1 MDTFAQLLATA
12 LQRSSSVLSVSVSML
27 VAKMLMVSLVVLLL
41 SFMANSLIIPQLT
54 GAGTLTLT
62 LPTLTSLTQA
72 QLVALTAGG
81 LSLGAAAGLAG
92 LAVASSLLAD
102 GAGGGGGGGYGA
114 PSSGY
119 GAPSHGY
126 SAPSSGYS
134 APSSGYSA
142 PSSGYSAPSSGYSA
156 PSSGYSAPSSG
167 HGHSRAAIKIPT
179 NVDQSFTKFTYE
191 WQENIAKLRSRG
203 KRDVSAQIDT
213 FIEVK

>member
-1 MDTFAQLLATA
+1 
-12 LQRSSSVLSVSVSML
+12 ML
-27 VAKMLMVSLVVLLL
+27 VAKMLMVSLVMLLL
-41 SFMANSLIIPQLT
+41 SFMAHSLIIPQLT

-114 PSSGY
+114 PS
-119 GAPSHGY
+119 HGY
-126 SAPSSGYS
+126 SAPSSGYSAPSSGYSAPSTGYS